1 MLYTDRKFTRLCDS
15 LALRVSRVQRAFLE
29 QTAIENG
36 VSLGEAAR
44 MCIDL
49 AMSKTGAEGC

>member
-1 MLYTDRKFTRLCDS
+1 MRYTDRKFARLCDS
-15 LALRVSRVQRAFLE
+15 LALRVSRTQRTFLE
-29 QTAIENG
+29 QTAMENG

-49 AMSKTGAEGC
+49 AMNKTGANGC

>member
-1 MLYTDRKFTRLCDS
+1 MPYTDRKLTRLCDS
-15 LALRVSRVQRAFLE
+15 LALRVSRTQRAFLE
-29 QTAIENG
+29 QTAVGNG

-49 AMSKTGAEGC
+49 AMSKAGAEGC